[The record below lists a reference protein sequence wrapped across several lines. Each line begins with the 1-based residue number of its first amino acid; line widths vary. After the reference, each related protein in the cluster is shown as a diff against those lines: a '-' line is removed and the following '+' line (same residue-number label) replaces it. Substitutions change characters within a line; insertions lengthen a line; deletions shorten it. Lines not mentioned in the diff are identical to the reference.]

1 MKKAINLILII
12 MLSALFIFVIS
23 GCKSGEDSK
32 DIETSTQEETET
44 TQEEDAGDAEEAEK
58 AEETAEEDTE
68 DEEIAVEED
77 QQEEKAVQWSIDS
90 NMGELLDNPQ
100 TRAILEKYIPEI
112 VNSDRIDESRGHS
125 LSLVLRFTDVEEG
138 IPEKIDEEL
147 KNLGSDPDEVPE
159 GVDETAIYTIKF
171 EAAWSSETHPG
182 YYEPSAH
189 FSPFVI
195 YSYNGADE
203 GRIYILD
210 SQASPGMEDMAETGA
225 TGKLIEE
232 IEQFIEGNYALAY
245 TKAKVFDSPGQVE
258 GVLEFTPEFSQF
270 IFVTMIAPSP
280 DWFVAAEGDVFVDGQ
295 WIEELVLEV
304 ISYDAGTDSGETLT
318 AANSDTDPKEPV
330 TVFDDY
336 LQGLGT
342 LTVTRN

>member
-1 MKKAINLILII
+1 MKKAISLVLII
-12 MLSALFIFVIS
+12 ILLSFLIFAIP
-23 GCKSGEDSK
+23 GCKSKEAPK
-32 DIETSTQEETET
+32 DTEVSAQEETET
-44 TQEEDAGDAEEAEK
+44 VQEEPVQEEDTKDVEVAEEAEE
-58 AEETAEEDTE
+58 ADDDEAATE
-68 DEEIAVEED
+68 VG

-112 VNSDRIDESRGHS
+112 VNSDRINESRDYS

-138 IPEKIDEEL
+138 ISEKIDEEL

-159 GVDETAIYTIKF
+159 GADEDAMYTIKF
-171 EAAWSSETHPG
+171 EAIWSSETYPE
-182 YYEPSAH
+182 YYVSNAH

-203 GRIYILD
+203 GRIYIID
-210 SQASPGMEDMAETGA
+210 TPASPGMEDMAETGA
-225 TGKLIEE
+225 TGKLEEE
-232 IEQFIEGNYALAY
+232 IGQIIESNYALAY

-258 GVLEFTPEFSQF
+258 ATLEFTPEFSQF

-280 DWFVAAEGDVFVDGQ
+280 DWYVAAEGDVFVDGQ
-295 WIEELVLEV
+295 WVDELVLEV
-304 ISYDAGTDSGETLT
+304 ITYDAGTDSGETLT
-318 AANSDTDPKEPV
+318 AANSDTDPKEPIII
-330 TVFDDY
+330 FEDY
-336 LQGLGT
+336 LQEMGI